1 MKKPERRLFVSVACA
16 AALMVCGAVMMLLDK
31 KPDEATFFAM
41 DCPCTAAVYG
51 GDAEAVKERIK
62 ALEKLYSPY
71 EEGSELSRLNESGRL
86 ELSEE
91 TAQLIEKS
99 IELTKKYGGADISAG
114 ALTALWNVIGDEPRV
129 PEQSEIQT
137 ALSAVGYGNIKISG
151 SECVLENGTQ
161 IDVGCDGKG
170 FALDEVKKL
179 LDSEKA
185 DCAVVSFGSSTLL
198 YGQKPD
204 KTDFKVAVTD
214 PFDNDNTCLSFT
226 SGGGSVSTSGGYERY
241 FEAQGKKWSH
251 IFDLTTG
258 YPCET
263 DLVSVTV
270 VGQSGIETDFLSTCI
285 FIGGSGEL
293 DRWLGD
299 EDIEVIAID
308 ENGVVYCSDS
318 IKSRISISDDKF
330 RFE

>member
-16 AALMVCGAVMMLLDK
+16 AALMVCGAVLMHLDK

-51 GDAEAVKERIK
+51 GDAEQVKERIK

-71 EEGSELSRLNESGRL
+71 EEGSEISRLNESGRL

-91 TAQLIEKS
+91 TAQLVKES

-114 ALTALWNVIGDEPRV
+114 AVTELWNVTGEEPRV

-137 ALSAVGYGNIKISG
+137 ALSAVGYENIKLSG

-226 SGGGSVSTSGGYERY
+226 SGGGFVSTSG
-241 FEAQGKKWSH
+241 
-251 IFDLTTG
+251 
-258 YPCET
+258 
-263 DLVSVTV
+263 
-270 VGQSGIETDFLSTCI
+270 
-285 FIGGSGEL
+285 
-293 DRWLGD
+293 
-299 EDIEVIAID
+299 
-308 ENGVVYCSDS
+308 
-318 IKSRISISDDKF
+318 
-330 RFE
+330 

>member
-16 AALMVCGAVMMLLDK
+16 AALMVCGAVMMHLDK

-51 GDAEAVKERIK
+51 GDAEAVKDRIK

-71 EEGSELSRLNESGRL
+71 EEGSELSQLNESGRL

-137 ALSAVGYGNIKISG
+137 ALSAVGYENIKLSG

-226 SGGGSVSTSGGYERY
+226 SGGGFVSTSGDMSVILKRRAKSG
-241 FEAQGKKWSH
+241 A
-251 IFDLTTG
+251 IFLT
-258 YPCET
+258 
-263 DLVSVTV
+263 
-270 VGQSGIETDFLSTCI
+270 
-285 FIGGSGEL
+285 
-293 DRWLGD
+293 
-299 EDIEVIAID
+299 
-308 ENGVVYCSDS
+308 
-318 IKSRISISDDKF
+318 
-330 RFE
+330 

>member
-1 MKKPERRLFVSVACA
+1 MTE
-16 AALMVCGAVMMLLDK
+16 
-31 KPDEATFFAM
+31 
-41 DCPCTAAVYG
+41 
-51 GDAEAVKERIK
+51 
-62 ALEKLYSPY
+62 
-71 EEGSELSRLNESGRL
+71 
-86 ELSEE
+86 
-91 TAQLIEKS
+91 
-99 IELTKKYGGADISAG
+99 
-114 ALTALWNVIGDEPRV
+114 LWNVTGEEPRV

-137 ALSAVGYGNIKISG
+137 ALSTVGYENIKISG
-151 SECVLENGTQ
+151 NECVLENGTQ

-214 PFDNDNTCLSFT
+214 PFDDDNICLSFT
-226 SGGGSVSTSGGYERY
+226 SGGGFVSTSGGYERY

-270 VGQSGIETDFLSTCI
+270 IGQSGIETDFLSTCI

-293 DRWLGD
+293 DRWLSD

-308 ENGVVYCSDS
+308 ENGIVYCSDS

>member
-1 MKKPERRLFVSVACA
+1 MTE
-16 AALMVCGAVMMLLDK
+16 
-31 KPDEATFFAM
+31 
-41 DCPCTAAVYG
+41 
-51 GDAEAVKERIK
+51 
-62 ALEKLYSPY
+62 
-71 EEGSELSRLNESGRL
+71 
-86 ELSEE
+86 
-91 TAQLIEKS
+91 
-99 IELTKKYGGADISAG
+99 
-114 ALTALWNVIGDEPRV
+114 LWNVTGEEPRV

-137 ALSAVGYGNIKISG
+137 ALSAVGYENIKLSG

-226 SGGGSVSTSGGYERY
+226 SGGFVSTSGGYERY

-251 IFDLTTG
+251 ILTCQQAIHAKQT
-258 YPCET
+258 
-263 DLVSVTV
+263 LF
-270 VGQSGIETDFLSTCI
+270 QSL
-285 FIGGSGEL
+285 
-293 DRWLGD
+293 
-299 EDIEVIAID
+299 
-308 ENGVVYCSDS
+308 
-318 IKSRISISDDKF
+318 
-330 RFE
+330 

>member
-1 MKKPERRLFVSVACA
+1 MKKPERRLLISAACA
-16 AALMVCGAVMMLLDK
+16 AALMVCGAVMMHLDK

-51 GDAEAVKERIK
+51 GDAQAVKDRIK

-71 EEGSELSRLNESGRL
+71 EKGSEIARLNESGRL
-86 ELSEE
+86 ELSAE
-91 TAQLIEKS
+91 TARLVKES
-99 IELTKKYGGADISAG
+99 VELTKKYGGADISAG
-114 ALTALWNVIGDEPRV
+114 AVTELWNVTGEEPRV
-129 PEQSEIQT
+129 PEKEEIKK
-137 ALSAVGYGNIKISG
+137 ALSAVGYENISFSG
-151 SECVLENGTQ
+151 QECVLENGAK

-185 DCAVVSFGSSTLL
+185 DCGVVSFGSSTLL
-198 YGQKPD
+198 YGEKPD
-204 KTDFKVAVTD
+204 NTDFKVAVTD

-226 SGGGSVSTSGGYERY
+226 SSGGFVSTSGGYERF

-258 YPCET
+258 YPCDT
-263 DLVSVTV
+263 DLASVTV
-270 VGQSGIETDFLSTCI
+270 IGQSGIETDFLSTCI
-285 FIGGSGEL
+285 FIGGSKGL
-293 DRWLGD
+293 DRWLSN

-318 IKSRISISDDKF
+318 IKGRISISDDKF

>member
-1 MKKPERRLFVSVACA
+1 MKKPERRLLISAACA
-16 AALMVCGAVMMLLDK
+16 AALMVCGAVMMHLDK

-51 GDAEAVKERIK
+51 GDAQAVKDRIK

-71 EEGSELSRLNESGRL
+71 EKGSEIARLNESGRL
-86 ELSEE
+86 ELSAE
-91 TAQLIEKS
+91 TARLVKES
-99 IELTKKYGGADISAG
+99 VELTKKYGGADISAG
-114 ALTALWNVIGDEPRV
+114 AVTELWNVTGEEPRV
-129 PEQSEIQT
+129 PEKEEIKK
-137 ALSAVGYGNIKISG
+137 ALSAVGYENISFSG
-151 SECVLENGTQ
+151 QECVLENGAK

-185 DCAVVSFGSSTLL
+185 DCGVVSFGSSTLL
-198 YGQKPD
+198 YGEKPD

-226 SGGGSVSTSGGYERY
+226 SSGGFVSTSGGYERF

-258 YPCET
+258 YPCDT
-263 DLVSVTV
+263 DLASVTV
-270 VGQSGIETDFLSTCI
+270 IGQSGIETDFLSTCI
-285 FIGGSGEL
+285 FIGGSKDL
-293 DRWLGD
+293 DRWLSN

-318 IKSRISISDDKF
+318 IKGRISISDDKF

>member
-1 MKKPERRLFVSVACA
+1 MKESV
-16 AALMVCGAVMMLLDK
+16 
-31 KPDEATFFAM
+31 
-41 DCPCTAAVYG
+41 
-51 GDAEAVKERIK
+51 
-62 ALEKLYSPY
+62 
-71 EEGSELSRLNESGRL
+71 
-86 ELSEE
+86 
-91 TAQLIEKS
+91 
-99 IELTKKYGGADISAG
+99 ELTKKYGGADISAG
-114 ALTALWNVIGDEPRV
+114 AVTELWNVTGEEPRV
-129 PEQSEIQT
+129 PEEEEIKK
-137 ALSAVGYGNIKISG
+137 ALSAVEYENISFSG
-151 SECVLENGTQ
+151 QECVLENGAK

-185 DCAVVSFGSSTLL
+185 DCGVVSFGSSTLL
-198 YGQKPD
+198 YGEKPD

-226 SGGGSVSTSGGYERY
+226 SDGGFVSTSGGYERF

-258 YPCET
+258 YPCDT
-263 DLVSVTV
+263 DLASVTV
-270 VGQSGIETDFLSTCI
+270 IGQSGIETDFLSTCI
-285 FIGGSGEL
+285 FIGGSKDL
-293 DRWLGD
+293 DRWLSN

>member
-1 MKKPERRLFVSVACA
+1 MKKPERRLLISAACA
-16 AALMVCGAVMMLLDK
+16 AALMVCGAVMMHLDK

-51 GDAEAVKERIK
+51 GDAEAVKDRIK

-71 EEGSELSRLNESGRL
+71 EEGSEIAKLNESGRL

-91 TAQLIEKS
+91 TARLVKES
-99 IELTKKYGGADISAG
+99 VELTKKYGGADVSAG
-114 ALTALWNVIGDEPRV
+114 AVTELWNVTGDEPRV
-129 PEQSEIQT
+129 PEEEEIKK
-137 ALSAVGYGNIKISG
+137 ALSAVGYENISFSG
-151 SECVLENGTQ
+151 QECVLESGAK

-179 LDSEKA
+179 LESEKA
-185 DCAVVSFGSSTLL
+185 ACGVVSFGSSTLL
-198 YGQKPD
+198 YGEKPD

-226 SGGGSVSTSGGYERY
+226 SDGGFVSTSGGYERF

-258 YPCET
+258 YPCDT
-263 DLVSVTV
+263 DLASATV
-270 VGQSGIETDFLSTCI
+270 IGQSGIETDFLSTCI
-285 FIGGSGEL
+285 FIGGSKDL
-293 DRWLGD
+293 DRWLGN

-318 IKSRISISDDKF
+318 IKGRINISDDKF

>member
-1 MKKPERRLFVSVACA
+1 MKKPERRLFVSAACA
-16 AALMVCGAVMMLLDK
+16 AALMVCGAVMMHLDK

-51 GDAEAVKERIK
+51 GDAEAVKDRIK

-114 ALTALWNVIGDEPRV
+114 ALTALWNVTGEEPRV

-137 ALSAVGYGNIKISG
+137 ALSAVGYENIKLSG

-241 FEAQGKKWSH
+241 FEAQAKSGA
-251 IFDLTTG
+251 IFLT
-258 YPCET
+258 
-263 DLVSVTV
+263 
-270 VGQSGIETDFLSTCI
+270 
-285 FIGGSGEL
+285 
-293 DRWLGD
+293 
-299 EDIEVIAID
+299 
-308 ENGVVYCSDS
+308 
-318 IKSRISISDDKF
+318 
-330 RFE
+330 

>member
-1 MKKPERRLFVSVACA
+1 MKKPERRLLISAACA
-16 AALMVCGAVMMLLDK
+16 AALMVCGAVMMHLDK

-41 DCPCTAAVYG
+41 DCPCTVAVYG
-51 GDAEAVKERIK
+51 GDAEAVKDRIK

-71 EEGSELSRLNESGRL
+71 EKGSEIARLNENGRL

-91 TAQLIEKS
+91 TAQLVKES
-99 IELTKKYGGADISAG
+99 VELTKKYGGADISAG
-114 ALTALWNVIGDEPRV
+114 AVTELWNVTGDEPRV
-129 PEQSEIQT
+129 PGEEEIKK
-137 ALSAVGYGNIKISG
+137 ALSAVEYENISFSG
-151 SECVLENGTQ
+151 QECVLENGAK

-185 DCAVVSFGSSTLL
+185 DCGVVSFGSSTLL
-198 YGQKPD
+198 YGEKPD

-226 SGGGSVSTSGGYERY
+226 SDGGFVSTSGGYERF

-258 YPCET
+258 YPCDT
-263 DLVSVTV
+263 DLASVTV
-270 VGQSGIETDFLSTCI
+270 IGQSGIETDFLSTCI
-285 FIGGSGEL
+285 FIGGSKDI
-293 DRWLGD
+293 DRWLGN